1 MTIHEV
7 STHIG
12 GMADDVLTRIRPAT
26 NLLVDA
32 ARMSSE
38 YVEGLLRPSLGEA
51 AEPTTGVVIVSR
63 DLTRC

>member
-1 MTIHEV
+1 MTIQEV

-12 GMADDVLTRIRPAT
+12 GMADDVLTRMRPAA

-38 YVEGLLRPSLGEA
+38 YVEGLLRPTSGE
-51 AEPTTGVVIVSR
+51 AEPTGDVAIVPR
-63 DLTRC
+63 ELTRC

>member
-12 GMADDVLTRIRPAT
+12 GMADDVLTRMRPAAD
-26 NLLVDA
+26 LLVDA
-32 ARMSSE
+32 ARVSSE

-51 AEPTTGVVIVSR
+51 AKPTADVTIVSR
-63 DLTRC
+63 ELTRC